1 MNLLGIASV
10 GVMLTTIGSAH
21 AGALE
26 PLQAQKIEL
35 GAASGVGYYT
45 IEPEGYLVV
54 ATLADGAGTP
64 IRVQALLASG
74 QSIVLSVPEPF
85 GVTPRTLEF
94 SRQGDQVL
102 VRQGPLMD

>member
-1 MNLLGIASV
+1 
-10 GVMLTTIGSAH
+10 MLTTIGSAH

-45 IEPEGYLVV
+45 IEPEGFLVV
-54 ATLADGAGTP
+54 ATLADSAGTP

-74 QSIVLSVPEPF
+74 QSSFFPF
-85 GVTPRTLEF
+85 PSLLASLPKPSSSLAKVIEF
-94 SRQGDQVL
+94 W
-102 VRQGPLMD
+102 